1 MPEDAVIKEVRQIK
15 EAHAAQYGYDI
26 HAMAKA
32 LREKQRQ
39 GNRKI
44 VSRPPKRPAS
54 A

>member
-1 MPEDAVIKEVRQIK
+1 MPEDAVIEEVRRIK
-15 EAHAAQYGYDI
+15 EAHAAKFNYDV

-39 GNRKI
+39 GNHKV

-54 A
+54 T